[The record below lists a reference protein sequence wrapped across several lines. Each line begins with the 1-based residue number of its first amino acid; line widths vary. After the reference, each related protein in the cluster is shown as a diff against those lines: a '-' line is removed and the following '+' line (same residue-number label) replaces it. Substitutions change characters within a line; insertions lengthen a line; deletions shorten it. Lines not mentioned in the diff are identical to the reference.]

1 MSTLRLTGDLRR
13 EQILEAARR
22 CFARYGY
29 AGTTTKSVAA
39 AASISE
45 GLLFKHFPTKA
56 ALYAEILVEACEAD
70 PEMHRLLELEPST
83 STLVILIRD
92 MVAHFLRA
100 TESPD
105 QEEAQRIRLMVSS
118 HLGDGEFARLLFEK
132 IGKLIGPVF
141 TASLDAAIAAG
152 DATRVDGEPLSL
164 FWFAHQVVHMIALT
178 KLPATPSLPYPETR
192 IFERHICQF
201 ILRGI
206 GLKEKAI
213 VTYLDAEPSP
223 YRAAPRIAE
232 GV

>member
-13 EQILEAARR
+13 EQILDAARR

-39 AASISE
+39 AAAISE

-83 STLVILIRD
+83 STLVTLIHD

-100 TESPD
+100 PEQD
-105 QEEAQRIRLMVSS
+105 QEEAERIRLMLSS
-118 HLGDGEFARLLFEK
+118 HLSDGEFARLLFEK
-132 IGKLIGPVF
+132 VGNLIGPVF
-141 TASLDAAIAAG
+141 TASLESAIASG
-152 DATRVDGEPLSL
+152 DAKRVEGATLDL
-164 FWFAHQVVHMIALT
+164 FWLAHQVALMIALT
-178 KLPATPSLPYPETR
+178 KLPASPSLQYPKTEILQR
-192 IFERHICQF
+192 QVCQF

-206 GLKEKAI
+206 GLTDNAI
-213 VTYLDAEPSP
+213 DTHLKAEPSQNL
-223 YRAAPRIAE
+223 AAPRIAE